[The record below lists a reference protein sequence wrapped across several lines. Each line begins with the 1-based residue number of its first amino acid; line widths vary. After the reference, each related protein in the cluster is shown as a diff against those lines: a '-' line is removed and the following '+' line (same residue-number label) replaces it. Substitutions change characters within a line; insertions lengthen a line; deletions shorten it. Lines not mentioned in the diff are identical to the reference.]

1 VAIRIHE
8 ELIDDLDGSTEHVT
22 THHFGL
28 DNLRYEIDLSPA
40 NLQRLRA
47 ALAPFVAAG
56 RRLPK
61 TSTAKRRPAT
71 TRRSVSAGTAAR
83 TGTAR

>member
-1 VAIRIHE
+1 MAIRIHE

-22 THHFGL
+22 TRHFGL

-71 TRRSVSAGTAAR
+71 TRRSVSATAAR
-83 TGTAR
+83 TGGPR